1 MDRRAAGAVVL
12 IAAVLVALA
21 IPTVTGRRI
30 AGSAARLSTADAPEL
45 GQCLSAAPEPTL
57 AYGRVTAF
65 AAPAGPCGA
74 ANYGE
79 MVFVAP
85 DFRAFPST
93 MVFDRTSFVDPGD
106 CDPPARE
113 YLGWEPAGSSGSAGP
128 TDTARALADWRPV
141 LTQTLVLIGP
151 DKAQFLAGQ
160 RWIGCAMLPRKA
172 PYSGSLRTGA
182 ASGAFPAADA
192 YGSCRA
198 QPSAAGRRELPCSV
212 AHDAEIF
219 GWSATSGWGA
229 PTGGSAEPGPA
240 EPGPAASDE
249 ESIMASC
256 RALVTAVTG
265 MIDPSAG
272 GSLRVVVETDRASE
286 AAGSGRAT
294 CLVEVVAD
302 SRLGGGLTWI
312 RPQGR

>member
-21 IPTVTGRRI
+21 IPALAGRRV
-30 AGSAARLSTADAPEL
+30 AGSATRSSAPNAPEF

-65 AAPAGPCGA
+65 AAPSGPCGPL
-74 ANYGE
+74 NFGE
-79 MVFVAP
+79 IVFVAP
-85 DFRAFPST
+85 DLRAFPST
-93 MVFDRTSFVDPGD
+93 MDFDRTSSVDPSV
-106 CDPPARE
+106 CEAPARQ
-113 YLGWEPAGSSGSAGP
+113 YLGWGPGAPSGSAGP
-128 TDTARALADWRPV
+128 TDTERALADWHPV
-141 LTQTLVLIGP
+141 VTQTLVLIGP
-151 DKAQFLAGQ
+151 DAAQFLAGQ

-182 ASGAFPAADA
+182 SSGALPAADA
-192 YGSCRA
+192 YGFCREH
-198 QPSAAGRRELPCSV
+198 PAGATRRERPCSV
-212 AHDAEIF
+212 AHDAEVF
-219 GWSATSGWGA
+219 GWAATGGWGA
-229 PTGGSAEPGPA
+229 PTDGSPAPGRA
-240 EPGPAASDE
+240 LS
-249 ESIMASC
+249 SC

-265 MIDPSAG
+265 MTDPSAG
-272 GSLRVVVETDRASE
+272 GSLRVVVETDRASD

-294 CLVEVVAD
+294 CLVEVAGN

>member
-21 IPTVTGRRI
+21 IPSATGRRI
-30 AGSAARLSTADAPEL
+30 AGSAARSSAPDAPEV
-45 GQCLSAAPEPTL
+45 GNCLTAAPEPTL

-65 AAPAGPCGA
+65 AAPAGRCGP
-74 ANYGE
+74 ANFGE
-79 MVFVAP
+79 IVFVAA
-85 DFRAFPST
+85 DFRAFPSS
-93 MVFDRTSFVDPGD
+93 MVFDRTSLVDASV
-106 CDPPARE
+106 CDSPARE
-113 YLGWEPAGSSGSAGP
+113 YLGWDPAAPSGGAGRS
-128 TDTARALADWRPV
+128 DVARALAVWRPV

-151 DKAQFLAGQ
+151 DADQYFAGQ
-160 RWIGCAMLPRKA
+160 HWIGCAMLPRQV

-182 ASGAFPAADA
+182 ASGAFPAANA

-198 QPSAAGRRELPCSV
+198 RSTSTAGRELPCSV

-219 GWSATSGWGA
+219 GWSATGGWGA
-229 PTGGSAEPGPA
+229 PTGGPA
-240 EPGPAASDE
+240 EPAAE
-249 ESIMASC
+249 APESVLSSC

-265 MIDPSAG
+265 MTDPSAR
-272 GSLRVVVETDRASE
+272 GSLRVVVETDRASD

-294 CLVEVVAD
+294 CLVEVVGN

-312 RPQGR
+312 GTRPQGR

>member
-1 MDRRAAGAVVL
+1 MDRRVAGAVVL
-12 IAAVLVALA
+12 VAAVLVALA
-21 IPTVTGRRI
+21 IPSATGRRI
-30 AGSAARLSTADAPEL
+30 AGTAARLSTPDPPEL

-65 AAPAGPCGA
+65 AAPAAPCGA

-79 MVFVAP
+79 IVFVAR
-85 DFRAFPST
+85 DLRAFPST
-93 MVFDRTSFVDPGD
+93 MAFDRTSSVDPGV
-106 CDPPARE
+106 CESPARG
-113 YLGWEPAGSSGSAGP
+113 YLGWDPAGSATGAGP
-128 TDTARALADWRPV
+128 ADTARALADWRPV

-151 DKAQFLAGQ
+151 DEAQFLAGQ
-160 RWIGCAMLPRKA
+160 RWIGCAMLPRQA
-172 PYSGSLRTGA
+172 PFSGSLRTGA

-198 QPSAAGRRELPCSV
+198 HPSGALRRELPCSV

-219 GWSATSGWGA
+219 GWAATRGWGA
-229 PTGGSAEPGPA
+229 PTLDSAERGPA
-240 EPGPAASDE
+240 QPGPAARGE
-249 ESIMASC
+249 ESMLASC

-265 MIDPSAG
+265 MTDPSAG

-312 RPQGR
+312 RPRGR